1 MFKTMRLD
9 GLIKIEI
16 PLFFI
21 GKEQFFDQIEI

>member
-1 MFKTMRLD
+1 MRLD